1 MRALRFLSRVAL
13 ICNLCFLCTGIIL
26 WIRNPPE
33 GQLIVLVII
42 IGYVLSGLINAI
54 IGIWYLLALLTGK
67 RFWNSVPKWLI
78 IVNSLFIVLQ
88 VVLVSRGN

>member
-1 MRALRFLSRVAL
+1 
-13 ICNLCFLCTGIIL
+13 
-26 WIRNPPE
+26 
-33 GQLIVLVII
+33 LIVLVII